1 MASKNDA
8 SVSLNANAA
17 VNVDAK
23 KSQSLIVIL
32 GIISGLLCTIG
43 CFLIYVDKPLFWVPF
58 CAAAITLFSAVFLA
72 VLTHRNTD
80 LAGAH
85 PTMIEVN
92 AAGVV
97 KFVADS
103 RIDVASKGLVPLVTV
118 LGNIHSLPQASGLV
132 DKNLNP
138 IPNTAQEAIAK
149 VDAINIA
156 AHQACNDA
164 LNSLTPL
171 PSTDALSV
179 PVVEIL
185 ESEVSKLIPQE
196 YTPSP

>member
-32 GIISGLLCTIG
+32 GIISGLLCCIG
-43 CFLIYVDKPLFWVPF
+43 SFLIYADKSLFWFPF
-58 CAAAITLFSAVFLA
+58 LAAAITLIAAIFLA

-85 PTMIEVN
+85 PTVIEFS

-97 KFVADS
+97 KFVADP

-118 LGNIHSLPQASGLV
+118 LGNIHSLPQASGIV
-132 DKNLNP
+132 DKYLNP
-138 IPNTAQEAIAK
+138 IPNTEQEAIAK
-149 VDAINIA
+149 VDAINVA
-156 AHQACNDA
+156 AQQACSDA

-171 PSTDALSV
+171 PVTDALSA
-179 PVVEIL
+179 PVVEFL